1 MEQSF
6 NIVNNEIFIEQLQAH
21 GRVVGV
27 AYYDKELHGMV
38 FKAYNRKAVK
48 RRRKTDLLHHLENGW
63 VKESSEKYKLYIS
76 VYKKLGLARIFHII
90 DRDTKEAKTAL
101 FDKELIESI

>member
-6 NIVNNEIFIEQLQAH
+6 NIVNNEIFNEQLQAH

-27 AYYDKELHGMV
+27 AYYDKELHGMF

-48 RRRKTDLLHHLENGW
+48 RRRKTDLLHQLENGW
-63 VKESSEKYKLYIS
+63 VRRKSTNCIS
-76 VYKKLGLARIFHII
+76 V
-90 DRDTKEAKTAL
+90 
-101 FDKELIESI
+101 SIRNWGWRASSTS